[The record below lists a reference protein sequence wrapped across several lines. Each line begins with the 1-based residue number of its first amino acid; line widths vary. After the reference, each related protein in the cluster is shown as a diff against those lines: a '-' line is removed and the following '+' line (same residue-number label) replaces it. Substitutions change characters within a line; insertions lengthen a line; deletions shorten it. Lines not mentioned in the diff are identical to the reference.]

1 MRSSRFFANPM
12 PPPDAVRLLRNWQ
25 AECDSAALYEA
36 LACGARE
43 AQEALEYAQLAAK
56 EREHARFWETR
67 LAQDGQPVPAFR
79 PSLQTRFL
87 ILLARWF
94 GVGFVIPSITVRE
107 MADRDQYDGQ
117 EDARAA
123 GLAADEHAHAALM
136 RTRTGHAFANNLRA
150 AILGA
155 NDGLASNFCL
165 LMGVAGGGAR
175 ASSLLLTGFAGL
187 MGGAASM
194 ALGEWLSVTNAREL
208 ATSQM
213 DRTVGDTRPAPLDL
227 EQTMSLGNAW
237 SAAALSFGLFAVG
250 AAVPLLSFCVL
261 RPEPA
266 VRASVVLSLAALFG
280 LGLATSLFNG
290 RRPLFSGLRQTAIGA
305 AAAAATYLA
314 GRAFGVLVS

>member
-1 MRSSRFFANPM
+1 MR
-12 PPPDAVRLLRNWQ
+12 Q
-25 AECDSAALYEA
+25 A
-36 LACGARE
+36 GRE
-43 AQEALEYAQLAAK
+43 GVDLTQ
-56 EREHARFWETR
+56 ETR
-67 LAQDGQPVPAFR
+67 LAEVDHPIPPFR
-79 PSLQTRFL
+79 TSLQTRFL
-87 ILLARWF
+87 IRLAQWF
-94 GVGFVIPSITVRE
+94 GVGFVVPSITVRE
-107 MADRDQYDGQ
+107 MADRDHYDGQ

-123 GLAADEHAHAALM
+123 GLAEDEHAHAALM
-136 RTRTGHAFANNLRA
+136 RTRTGHGFANNLRA

-208 ATSQM
+208 AMSQM
-213 DRTVGDTRPAPLDL
+213 DRDAAGQDNV
-227 EQTMSLGNAW
+227 SLGNAG
-237 SAAALSFGLFAVG
+237 SAAALSFGLFAAG
-250 AAVPLLSFCVL
+250 AAVPLLPFCVL
-261 RPEPA
+261 RPQAAIPG
-266 VRASVVLSLAALFG
+266 SIVLSLATLFG

-290 RRPLFSGLRQTAIGA
+290 RLPLFSGLRQTAIGA

>member
-1 MRSSRFFANPM
+1 MRFSRFFANP
-12 PPPDAVRLLRNWQ
+12 PPPAPDRVRLLHNWQ
-25 AECDSAALYEA
+25 AEWDSAALYEA
-36 LACGARE
+36 LARGARDP
-43 AQEALEYAQLAAK
+43 QEALEYRDLAAK

-67 LAQDGQPVPAFR
+67 LAQDGQAIPPFR
-79 PSLQTRFL
+79 PSLQTRLL

-94 GVGFVIPSITVRE
+94 GVGFVIPTITVRE
-107 MADRDQYDGQ
+107 MADRDHYDGQ

-123 GLAADEHAHAALM
+123 GLAEDEHAHAALM
-136 RTRTGHAFANNLRA
+136 RTRTSHAFANNLRA

-187 MGGAASM
+187 VGGAASM

-208 ATSQM
+208 SLSQM
-213 DRTVGDTRPAPLDL
+213 ERDVTQQGNTLGD
-227 EQTMSLGNAW
+227 AW

-250 AAVPLLSFCVL
+250 AAVPLLPFGVL
-261 RPEPA
+261 RPGPA
-266 VRASVVLSLAALFG
+266 IAASIGLSLAALFG

-290 RRPLFSGLRQTAIGA
+290 RSPLFSGLRQTLIGA
-305 AAAAATYLA
+305 AAAAATYVA